1 MEREQTDYAERF
13 EEADEMYRDCGE
25 IDPGRWNAEVKLNV
39 ESLSAEEVE
48 KIAGLK
54 LQYLRAR
61 GPSKEHSSDLPIVP
75 IVMVID
81 KYGFPMDF
89 EVFSGNT
96 SEFKSMR
103 PVITA

>member
-13 EEADEMYRDCGE
+13 EEAAEMYRGCGE
-25 IDPGRWNAEVKLNV
+25 IDPGRWDSEGKLNV

-61 GPSKEHSSDLPIVP
+61 GPSKEHRSDLPIVS

-89 EVFSGNT
+89 EVFWFFGN
-96 SEFKSMR
+96 
-103 PVITA
+103 